1 MADWMTGVMLGNMI
15 GLEYLMGIVDVESTG
30 REKAGLS
37 VAYVSQETASAG
49 TVERISTSVT
59 PAPTTYR
66 TGVVF
71 IPSTSGSGAG
81 GGGCYP
87 V

>member
-1 MADWMTGVMLGNMI
+1 MAEWMTGPMMDFII
-15 GLEYLMGIVDVESTG
+15 GIEYLMGIVDIESTG
-30 REKAGLS
+30 REKAGIS
-37 VAYVSQETASAG
+37 IAYVSQEAASAG
-49 TVERISTSVT
+49 VV
-59 PAPTTYR
+59 ATYDPPSS

-71 IPSTSGSGAG
+71 IPSPSGSGAG

>member
-1 MADWMTGVMLGNMI
+1 MADWMTGVMLGDMI
-15 GLEYLMGIVDVESTG
+15 GLEYFVGIYDAEYSSPAKMGASIVDVSMES
-30 REKAGLS
+30 S
-37 VAYVSQETASAG
+37 SAG

-59 PAPTTYR
+59 PAS
-66 TGVVF
+66 TGVTI
-71 IPSTSGSGAG
+71 IPRSGSGSGAG